1 MEPFWLGVY
10 GIALFALSAF
20 ASALYHG
27 RGRSGVEPAP
37 GAWITLRAGGAHF
50 RCRYISAKR
59 GKWVVTPLTV
69 VGAVAPTRLTGEM
82 LGMFGTPAGVAVF
95 TTRVLGTEGQ
105 SVLLAAPRDTS
116 VRDRRQ
122 SPRVRFEPAVAGTL
136 NGTSVEIHNLGGR
149 GAMLRSG
156 TPFTHGAEVVLQP
169 EGTVAR
175 LTGYVVAC
183 EAVGT
188 EYRTRVLFD
197 RTVPLSF
204 CWSLANGDE
213 ADS

>member
-27 RGRSGVEPAP
+27 RGRRGVEPSP

-59 GKWVVTPLTV
+59 GRWVVTPLTV

-82 LGMFGTPAGVAVF
+82 LGMFGTASGVAVF
-95 TTRVLGTEGQ
+95 TTRVLGAEGA
-105 SVLLAAPRDTS
+105 SVLLAAPRDARI
-116 VRDRRQ
+116 RDRRL
-122 SPRVRFEPAVAGTL
+122 SPRVRLEPALSGAL
-136 NGTSVEIHNLGGR
+136 NGASVRIHNLGTR
-149 GAMLRSG
+149 GAMVQGGWS
-156 TPFTHGAEVVLQP
+156 FTHGAEVVLQP

-175 LTGYVVAC
+175 LTGYVLAC

-188 EYRTRVLFD
+188 EYRMRVLFD
-197 RTVPLSF
+197 REVPLSF
-204 CWSLANGDE
+204 CWGLAGGDE
-213 ADS
+213 ASA